1 MSENNLSPQEKIVKW
16 PYLSQY
22 WAKNAK
28 TKKNKIKLDLESD
41 CSHMSHTKVA

>member
-28 TKKNKIKLDLESD
+28 NKKTKLDLESD
-41 CSHMSHTKVA
+41 CSHMSHTKVT

>member
-22 WAKNAK
+22 WAKNAP
-28 TKKNKIKLDLESD
+28 KKKIETKLDFESD
-41 CSHMSHTKVA
+41 CSNMSHTKVA

>member
-22 WAKNAK
+22 WAKNVKKKK
-28 TKKNKIKLDLESD
+28 TKFDLESD

>member
-22 WAKNAK
+22 WAKNVPK
-28 TKKNKIKLDLESD
+28 KITKMKFDLESD